1 MADWIAS
8 EENSLTSR
16 VAVNRIWH
24 HLFGAGLVRTVDN
37 FGKMG
42 EKPSHPE
49 LLDYLARRFIEQGW
63 SRKKIIREILL
74 SNTYRQSTRYDPAVL
89 EIDPENRLLSHASR
103 RRLDAES
110 LRDSMLHCSGELDL
124 TAGGP
129 TIAAKGKGPI
139 AKKIEYS
146 YDFKSTRRSVYVP
159 VFRNTLLDIF
169 EVFDFPD
176 PNISSGKRATTTRP
190 TQALFLLNSPFMID
204 RSVKSA
210 ESLLEL
216 EELDDTRRIEQAY
229 LRILSRPPDKKELSL
244 AADYLKSHPY
254 RQLKKEPEL
263 VAGRLDA
270 WASLC
275 QALLSCNDFRYLK

>member
-1 MADWIAS
+1 MATGPFPFDAIA
-8 EENSLTSR
+8 
-16 VAVNRIWH
+16 
-24 HLFGAGLVRTVDN
+24 G
-37 FGKMG
+37 
-42 EKPSHPE
+42 P
-49 LLDYLARRFIEQGW
+49 
-63 SRKKIIREILL
+63 
-74 SNTYRQSTRYDPAVL
+74 PAVRSSFPL
-89 EIDPENRLLSHASR
+89 QWR
-103 RRLDAES
+103 
-110 LRDSMLHCSGELDL
+110 
-124 TAGGP
+124 
-129 TIAAKGKGPI
+129 
-139 AKKIEYS
+139 IEYS
-146 YDFKSTRRSVYVP
+146 YDFKSMRRSVYVP

-216 EELDDTRRIEQAY
+216 EEFDDTRRIEQAY

-254 RQLKKEPEL
+254 RQLKKEPGR